1 MTRVVSQLVLGQN
14 VINFNLLTT
23 KYGVKNNF
31 KSWTHS
37 AATPLQVWSLWWNV
51 EASAFKQF
59 LNLFHLQNPDIK
71 FLGPWQFG
79 FSWFPLKSNLLYTC
93 FFCRDSAWWANMLQV
108 GRDKRAK
115 AKLNQVGVL
124 LQCCSLP
131 SLGLPWQ
138 ARVSISQWGCS
149 TSCSNL
155 ILLPP
160 PSHRWRHLISSFIFT
175 VLRRE
180 LFLTNPNW
188 NQGTFSQGFPMN
200 HCCKA
205 LEAKLAL
212 QRLETDSATEA
223 AFIKANVHQI
233 CLLSI
238 FAVLLFFILFFFY
251 FED

>member
-1 MTRVVSQLVLGQN
+1 MFFFAGIVHDEQICCKLVATSVQRQSWIKLGRC
-14 VINFNLLTT
+14 
-23 KYGVKNNF
+23 
-31 KSWTHS
+31 SS
-37 AATPLQVWSLWWNV
+37 AAPSQ
-51 EASAFKQF
+51 
-59 LNLFHLQNPDIK
+59 
-71 FLGPWQFG
+71 
-79 FSWFPLKSNLLYTC
+79 
-93 FFCRDSAWWANMLQV
+93 AWACH
-108 GRDKRAK
+108 GR
-115 AKLNQVGVL
+115 QG
-124 LQCCSLP
+124 
-131 SLGLPWQ
+131 Q
-138 ARVSISQWGCS
+138 AGKGQHQPEWGCS

-180 LFLTNPNW
+180 LFFTNPNW

-205 LEAKLAL
+205 LEAKFAL
-212 QRLETDSATEA
+212 QRLEPDSATEA

-238 FAVLLFFILFFFY
+238 FAVLLFFILFFFW

>member
-1 MTRVVSQLVLGQN
+1 
-14 VINFNLLTT
+14 
-23 KYGVKNNF
+23 
-31 KSWTHS
+31 
-37 AATPLQVWSLWWNV
+37 
-51 EASAFKQF
+51 
-59 LNLFHLQNPDIK
+59 
-71 FLGPWQFG
+71 
-79 FSWFPLKSNLLYTC
+79 
-93 FFCRDSAWWANMLQV
+93 MLQV

-115 AKLNQVGVL
+115 LNQVGVL
-124 LQCCSLP
+124 LPMLLP
-131 SLGLPWQ
+131 PKLGPAMAGQDRQ
-138 ARVSISQWGCS
+138 ARVSTSQWGCS

-180 LFLTNPNW
+180 LFFTNPNW

-212 QRLETDSATEA
+212 QRLEPDSAAEA

-238 FAVLLFFILFFFY
+238 FAVRHSVFFFY
-251 FED
+251 FEDYKAQSQCFSLMWLR

>member
-1 MTRVVSQLVLGQN
+1 MSKYVASWSRQACKGKAESSWGAAPVL
-14 VINFNLLTT
+14 LPP
-23 KYGVKNNF
+23 K
-31 KSWTHS
+31 
-37 AATPLQVWSLWWNV
+37 
-51 EASAFKQF
+51 
-59 LNLFHLQNPDIK
+59 
-71 FLGPWQFG
+71 LGP
-79 FSWFPLKSNLLYTC
+79 
-93 FFCRDSAWWANMLQV
+93 AMA
-108 GRDKRAK
+108 
-115 AKLNQVGVL
+115 
-124 LQCCSLP
+124 
-131 SLGLPWQ
+131 

-180 LFLTNPNW
+180 LFFTNPNW

-205 LEAKLAL
+205 LEAKFAL
-212 QRLETDSATEA
+212 QRLEPESATEA

-233 CLLSI
+233 SLWSI